1 LPKNSKVHKK
11 LVPLKKLEF
20 IGILKRPEM
29 QTKNT
34 YELSPKKKQNF
45 FSGNSKRNVFFA
57 APKIK
62 P

>member
-1 LPKNSKVHKK
+1 M
-11 LVPLKKLEF
+11 KKLEF